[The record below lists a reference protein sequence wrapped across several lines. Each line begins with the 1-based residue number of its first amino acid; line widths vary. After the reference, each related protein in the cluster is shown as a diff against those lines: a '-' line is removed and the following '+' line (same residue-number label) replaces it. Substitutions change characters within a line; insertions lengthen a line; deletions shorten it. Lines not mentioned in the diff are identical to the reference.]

1 MAVEMGVA
9 EVAEMEMAGEVG
21 MEEEVK
27 KVQVDL
33 LEELEALEV
42 ADPLGLMAIVHGM
55 VLVDVMVVMGEVEGM
70 EETVEMDGLVLII
83 ILLGMAQVVVVEVME
98 EEGVRGEGMEEEE
111 GEE

>member
-1 MAVEMGVA
+1 
-9 EVAEMEMAGEVG
+9 
-21 MEEEVK
+21 
-27 KVQVDL
+27 
-33 LEELEALEV
+33 V

-55 VLVDVMVVMGEVEGM
+55 VLVDVMVVMGEVEEM

-98 EEGVRGEGMEEEE
+98 EVRVRGERMEEEE

>member
-1 MAVEMGVA
+1 M
-9 EVAEMEMAGEVG
+9 
-21 MEEEVK
+21 
-27 KVQVDL
+27 L
-33 LEELEALEV
+33 
-42 ADPLGLMAIVHGM
+42 DPQGLIAIVHGM

>member
-1 MAVEMGVA
+1 MGVA
-9 EVAEMEMAGEVG
+9 EVVGMEMEGEVG

>member
-1 MAVEMGVA
+1 M
-9 EVAEMEMAGEVG
+9 
-21 MEEEVK
+21 
-27 KVQVDL
+27 L
-33 LEELEALEV
+33 
-42 ADPLGLMAIVHGM
+42 DPQGLIAIVHGM

-70 EETVEMDGLVLII
+70 EETVEVDGLVLII

>member
-1 MAVEMGVA
+1 M
-9 EVAEMEMAGEVG
+9 
-21 MEEEVK
+21 
-27 KVQVDL
+27 
-33 LEELEALEV
+33 

-83 ILLGMAQVVVVEVME
+83 ILPGMAEVVVVEVME

>member
-1 MAVEMGVA
+1 M
-9 EVAEMEMAGEVG
+9 
-21 MEEEVK
+21 
-27 KVQVDL
+27 
-33 LEELEALEV
+33 
-42 ADPLGLMAIVHGM
+42 DPLGLIAIVHGM

-98 EEGVRGEGMEEEE
+98 EVGGGEEGMEEEE

>member
-1 MAVEMGVA
+1 M
-9 EVAEMEMAGEVG
+9 
-21 MEEEVK
+21 
-27 KVQVDL
+27 
-33 LEELEALEV
+33 

-70 EETVEMDGLVLII
+70 EETVEVDGLVLII

>member
-1 MAVEMGVA
+1 M
-9 EVAEMEMAGEVG
+9 
-21 MEEEVK
+21 
-27 KVQVDL
+27 
-33 LEELEALEV
+33 

>member
-1 MAVEMGVA
+1 M
-9 EVAEMEMAGEVG
+9 
-21 MEEEVK
+21 
-27 KVQVDL
+27 L
-33 LEELEALEV
+33 
-42 ADPLGLMAIVHGM
+42 DPQGLIAIVHGM

-83 ILLGMAQVVVVEVME
+83 ILPGMAEVVVVEVME

>member
-1 MAVEMGVA
+1 MGVA
-9 EVAEMEMAGEVG
+9 EVAEMEMEGEVG

-70 EETVEMDGLVLII
+70 EETVEVDGLVLII
-83 ILLGMAQVVVVEVME
+83 ILPGMAEVVVVEVME

>member
-1 MAVEMGVA
+1 M
-9 EVAEMEMAGEVG
+9 
-21 MEEEVK
+21 
-27 KVQVDL
+27 L
-33 LEELEALEV
+33 
-42 ADPLGLMAIVHGM
+42 DPLGLMAIVHGM
-55 VLVDVMVVMGEVEGM
+55 VLVDVMVVMGEVEEM